1 MEAEVVGAGLGLG
14 TIIILVLLGMYYGLF
29 STVQTVADGAKQAI
43 DTSMRMGNRQLLK
56 IENEQIKSD
65 IDWYNENKFNAAQAA
80 TAVEQKDLYAAMR
93 KL

>member
-29 STVQTVADGAKQAI
+29 STVQTVADGTKQVVE
-43 DTSMRMGNRQLLK
+43 TSMRMGNRQLLK
-56 IENEQIKSD
+56 LEDEQIRSS
-65 IDWYNENKFNAAQAA
+65 IEWYNENKFDEAQA
-80 TAVEQKDLYAAMR
+80 TVAVEQKALYAEMR

>member
-29 STVQTVADGAKQAI
+29 STVQTVADGTKQVVE
-43 DTSMRMGNRQLLK
+43 TSMRMGNRQLLQ
-56 IENEQIKSD
+56 IENEQIKNN
-65 IDWYNENKFNAAQAA
+65 IDWLVNNKFNETDAITA
-80 TAVEQKDLYAAMR
+80 TEQKALYETMR

>member
-29 STVQTVADGAKQAI
+29 STVQTVADGTKHVVE
-43 DTSMRMGNRQLLK
+43 TSMRMGNRQLLQ
-56 IENEQIKSD
+56 IENEQIKNN
-65 IDWYNENKFNAAQAA
+65 IDWLVNNKFNEADALVA
-80 TAVEQKDLYAAMR
+80 TEQKALYEAMR

>member
-29 STVQTVADGAKQAI
+29 STVQTVADGTKQVVE
-43 DTSMRMGNRQLLK
+43 TSMRMGNRQLLK
-56 IENEQIKSD
+56 LEDEQIRSS
-65 IDWYNENKFNAAQAA
+65 IEWYNENKFNAEQAT
-80 TAVEQKDLYAAMR
+80 TAAEQKALYETMR

>member
-29 STVQTVADGAKQAI
+29 STVQTVADGTKQVVE
-43 DTSMRMGNRQLLK
+43 TSMRMGNRQLLQ
-56 IENEQIKSD
+56 IENEQIKNN
-65 IDWYNENKFNAAQAA
+65 IDWLVTNKFNTEDALIA
-80 TAVEQKDLYAAMR
+80 TEQKALYETMR

>member
-29 STVQTVADGAKQAI
+29 STVQTVADGTKQVVE
-43 DTSMRMGNRQLLK
+43 TSMRMGNRQLLQ
-56 IENEQIKSD
+56 IENEQIKNN
-65 IDWYNENKFNAAQAA
+65 IDWLVTNKFNEADAVVAA
-80 TAVEQKDLYAAMR
+80 EQKALYETMR

>member
-29 STVQTVADGAKQAI
+29 STVQTVADGTKQVVE
-43 DTSMRMGNRQLLK
+43 TSMRMGNRQLLQ
-56 IENEQIKSD
+56 IENEQIKNN
-65 IDWYNENKFNAAQAA
+65 IDWLVNNKFNETDAVTA
-80 TAVEQKDLYAAMR
+80 TEQKALYETMR

>member
-29 STVQTVADGAKQAI
+29 STVQTVADGTKQVVE
-43 DTSMRMGNRQLLK
+43 TSMRMGNRQLLQ
-56 IENEQIKSD
+56 IENEQIKNN
-65 IDWYNENKFNAAQAA
+65 IDWLVSNKFNEVDAAVAA
-80 TAVEQKDLYAAMR
+80 EQKALYETMR